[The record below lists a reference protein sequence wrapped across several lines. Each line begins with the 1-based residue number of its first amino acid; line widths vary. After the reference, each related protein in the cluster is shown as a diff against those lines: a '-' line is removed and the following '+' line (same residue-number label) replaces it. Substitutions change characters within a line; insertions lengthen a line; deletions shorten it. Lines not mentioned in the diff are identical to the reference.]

1 MMQGLMFNAFDN
13 EKTNSAVLSPYR
25 VSRFPGLRTASW
37 MQKVLGP
44 RPEVEGFGRNGAAPD
59 RNGQRTIPN
68 GPGYCYGGYF
78 PIS

>member
-13 EKTNSAVLSPYR
+13 EKPNSAVLN
-25 VSRFPGLRTASW
+25 LLA
-37 MQKVLGP
+37 P
-44 RPEVEGFGRNGAAPD
+44 RPEVEGFGRKGAAPD